1 MYGERERPVKAL
13 DPWSSAATCSKAR
26 PGAPGTPFSD
36 VGCALVKDA
45 QRPFCCVS
53 LGALSPSQPGRGG
66 TAVRRRAHV
75 GNAETRPRASA
86 PAPGTSG
93 QLRAAPGPGRHG
105 REPRRGEPRRRQ
117 APRGRRLRGQH
128 SSKPSTKIQSLG
140 CCHGNGTIM
149 AKLEW

>member
-13 DPWSSAATCSKAR
+13 DPWSSAATCSEAR

-53 LGALSPSQPGRGG
+53 LGALLPSQPGHGG

-86 PAPGTSG
+86 LAPGTSG
-93 QLRAAPGPGRHG
+93 QLRARAGAAGSRGAGSRGAGKHRVAGGFVGNTPLSP
-105 REPRRGEPRRRQ
+105 PRRSSHLAVVMGTVQLWPNWSGD
-117 APRGRRLRGQH
+117 GR
-128 SSKPSTKIQSLG
+128 
-140 CCHGNGTIM
+140 
-149 AKLEW
+149 

>member
-13 DPWSSAATCSKAR
+13 DPWSSAATCSAAR

-93 QLRAAPGPGRHG
+93 QLRAAPGSSGPGPAWLG
-105 REPRRGEPRRRQ
+105 AEARGAEAQ
-117 APRGRRLRGQH
+117 A
-128 SSKPSTKIQSLG
+128 STAWPAASWATPL
-140 CCHGNGTIM
+140 
-149 AKLEW
+149 